1 MGIGGRL
8 AELLSEKGMS
18 QKELAERACVS
29 EAAVSHY
36 LKGDRVPNSSTLAN
50 IATVLGTTSSYLL
63 GEDED
68 VISFSETKRLLARNA
83 AKLSQEEKMELIKI
97 LAM

>member
-1 MGIGGRL
+1 MGVGGRI
-8 AELLSEKGMS
+8 AELLKEKGMS
-18 QKELAERACVS
+18 QKELAERACTS
-29 EAAVSHY
+29 EAAISHY

-68 VISFSETKRLLARNA
+68 VISFSEAKRLLARNA
-83 AKLSQEEKMELIKI
+83 AKLSQEERMELIKI
-97 LAM
+97 LAK